1 MRRIKE
7 LLTGEFGRYVVVGG
21 TTTLI
26 DLALFFVLCEMLGLN
41 ATLSNITSITVSM
54 LYAYVANK
62 FLVFRTHCET
72 KRDLWEEF
80 VKFVSSRI
88 GTMGLEI
95 GSVFVF
101 SDLLGVDGMISKLAT
116 QVIIFI
122 ANYLLSK
129 FWAFRGKNQKEQ

>member
-1 MRRIKE
+1 MI
-7 LLTGEFGRYVVVGG
+7 VGG

-26 DLALFFVLCEMLGLN
+26 DLALFFILCEVLGLN

-72 KRDLWEEF
+72 KRELWEEF
-80 VKFVSSRI
+80 AKFVSSRI

-101 SDLLGVDGMISKLAT
+101 SDLLGVDGMISKLGT
-116 QVIIFI
+116 QVIIFV

-129 FWAFRGKNQKEQ
+129 FWAFRGKNQKE